1 MGERAE
7 RGVAAQSDGA
17 ASADAHFGIAAVQG
31 VLANIEKQAGHAD
44 EDFCGAAGLRAG
56 DKGSVFGPGNYFDG
70 GDYRAIDREN
80 ARRFSEKLH
89 FLAAGNAGYDVSA
102 GEKTMA
108 ADCADGDR

>member
-17 ASADAHFGIAAVQG
+17 ASADAHCGIAAVQG

-80 ARRFSEKLH
+80 ARRFSEKLY
-89 FLAAGNAGYDVSA
+89 FFPTGNAEHDVPSA
-102 GEKTMA
+102 EKIVA
-108 ADCADGDR
+108 ADCAD